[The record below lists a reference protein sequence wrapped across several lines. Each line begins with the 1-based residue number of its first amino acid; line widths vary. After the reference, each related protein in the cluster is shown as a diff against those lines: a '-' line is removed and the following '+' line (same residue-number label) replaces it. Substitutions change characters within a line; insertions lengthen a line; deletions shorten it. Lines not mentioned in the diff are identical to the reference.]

1 MGVTTGETRDLDVLR
16 QLMNGL
22 SSHEQ
27 KKVLYG
33 VIRLVSRKLPSIEG
47 DQQYIDG
54 FAALVEDLIGDKDSL
69 QEALMD
75 WMTDVAGENTGS
87 DMNTRRGVLAAL
99 SSNLS

>member
-1 MGVTTGETRDLDVLR
+1 
-16 QLMNGL
+16 MNGL

-54 FAALVEDLIGDKDSL
+54 LAALVEDLIGDKDSL